1 MARNLSGGSSF
12 LCPAKQPAGIHALS
26 GRPRGSHIPPHHYCP
41 VHVCADTCMHIGS
54 STKAFAGIHRA
65 VRGSGGPCLPA
76 WGSCSRRARSH
87 HLRHCA
93 LAAPAAA
100 LALGSGRSL
109 LAPNGELS
117 FHVNPEKAICGVDF
131 IWKHL
136 PCLSP

>member
-1 MARNLSGGSSF
+1 MPSQAGHGEATF
-12 LCPAKQPAGIHALS
+12 LHITTVLYTCVLTPLPGQGAHLHAHRQFYK
-26 GRPRGSHIPPHHYCP
+26 GFCWHP
-41 VHVCADTCMHIGS
+41 
-54 STKAFAGIHRA
+54 RA